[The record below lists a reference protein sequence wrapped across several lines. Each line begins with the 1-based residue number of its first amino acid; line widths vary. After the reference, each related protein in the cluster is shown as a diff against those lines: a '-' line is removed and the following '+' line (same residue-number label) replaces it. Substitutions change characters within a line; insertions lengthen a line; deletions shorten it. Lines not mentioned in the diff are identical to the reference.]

1 MTINRRL
8 KHIFRED
15 GRALIV
21 AMDHGLLD
29 GPKPG
34 LERPDETITRVV
46 AGGADAI
53 LTSYG
58 IARKFSRELA
68 ACGLIVRADGGAT
81 SLSKTPGP
89 GVLTQNIEQVL
100 RVDADAIAVS
110 AFPGSPQE
118 QTSLDNLARGIQAA
132 HAWNVAVMAEM
143 VPGGF
148 DSPPELRTT
157 ENIALAARVG
167 AEMGADWIKC
177 PYAPQMERVTQTCF
191 LPIVILGG
199 AKRGAE
205 KEMLVEIKR
214 AMDAGVAGVAI
225 GRNIWQ
231 FENPAAM
238 TRAVAAILHDGATAD
253 AAMKL
258 LELKP

>member
-1 MTINRRL
+1 MSINRRL
-8 KHIFRED
+8 NHIFRAD

-29 GPKPG
+29 GPKKG
-34 LERPDETITRVV
+34 LEKPGETIEKVI

-58 IARKFSRELA
+58 IARKFSREIA
-68 ACGLIVRADGGAT
+68 SCGLIVRADGGAT

-89 GVLTQNIEQVL
+89 GALMLNVEEAL
-100 RVDADAIAVS
+100 RVDADAFAVS

-118 QTSLDNLARGIQAA
+118 QTSLENLAGVIKAA
-132 HAWNVAVMAEM
+132 HAWNVPVMGEM

-148 DSPPELRTT
+148 DSAPELRTT

-177 PYAPQMERVTQTCF
+177 PYAPNMEKVTQTCF
-191 LPIVILGG
+191 VPVVILGG

-205 KEMLVEIKR
+205 NEMLAEIKR
-214 AMDAGVAGVAI
+214 AVDEGVAGVAI

-238 TRAVAAILHDGATAD
+238 TRAVAAILHEGATVETAV
-253 AAMKL
+253 KL
-258 LELKP
+258 LKS